1 MGNTIGFHGLKKR
14 GHEGWGTGR
23 KGRICSVRQ
32 EERGS
37 VLEVIEEGKSW
48 GWIYSIH
55 YMKFAKNK
63 ILKIKVK
70 CDMMFMIFYY
80 L

>member
-48 GWIYSIH
+48 GEYTQYITW
-55 YMKFAKNK
+55 N
-63 ILKIKVK
+63 LQRIK
-70 CDMMFMIFYY
+70 Y
-80 L
+80 